1 MKFIS
6 LRVSPPIQALYTVV
20 WYWIYI
26 VDFEIRFCTI
36 LSYISWKGAGPEW
49 NITQCRKKLP
59 HLFCTMHIV
68 YTVSYSYWPTQPG
81 NPLAFRVFTVISFS
95 VFCSTKVVHCI
106 DNGQFFIFKVSKRLY
121 WTVWHDRIFE
131 SGAIGSIVAKNWT
144 KILVHFSAIW
154 RAKELKYRI

>member
-20 WYWIYI
+20 WYWIFI

-49 NITQCRKKLP
+49 NITQCHKKLP

-81 NPLAFRVFTVISFS
+81 NPLVFRVFTVISFS
-95 VFCSTKVVHCI
+95 VFCSTKVWSTVLIMDSFLYSRCPNYCI
-106 DNGQFFIFKVSKRLY
+106 ELSDMTGYLKVALL
-121 WTVWHDRIFE
+121 
-131 SGAIGSIVAKNWT
+131 AP
-144 KILVHFSAIW
+144 
-154 RAKELKYRI
+154 